1 MHGIDSGPMN
11 LGVSVVCPVLVG
23 RDDLLLIADA
33 RLESARAGIGG
44 ILFLAGEAGVG
55 KTRFLGSIERRA
67 AASGMRHVRAGT
79 YPGDLEV
86 AGAVLLDLARAMLR
100 QPALREAGEAIEARL
115 TSEPAEL
122 MDGDAHRRRRILA
135 LDLAGMIASLA
146 EDGPIVIALED
157 LHQADDLTFEILGAL
172 ALRAREARLLIIGSY
187 RSDELYPR
195 LPVREWRAHLLTKRL
210 AEEVRLGR
218 MDLHGTATMSALILR
233 THGPVPASFVQMIH
247 QRTDGIPLHVE
258 ELLGMLTADGK
269 TLDGAIPDYAL
280 AGGDVP
286 DTLDSV
292 IVDRFALRTP
302 AARRVAAVGA
312 VIGRSF
318 GLDLLAAAL
327 DTDADELARPLAE
340 LASHFVLSESAT
352 SGRYGFRHALICDAI
367 YGQIPAA
374 QRRRLHGKV
383 AEKAAAQGAFS
394 DAFLSSHFERAGR
407 SIETYESAL
416 RAARAA
422 ARISSHRE
430 AFQLYARVLRNAPTD
445 LPSIERATIEQAYG
459 NAAASCDDN
468 VMAADALGAA
478 HESWLR
484 AGRPVEAAATVP
496 ATVAARH
503 LIGDPLDA
511 RTDRLQAALKV
522 LEAAP
527 VDRLRDQARG
537 QVLAG
542 LAASFMLDRRLEESL
557 GFGQSALD
565 LALTSGDAATELNA
579 MVTVGTCLVFA
590 GRAADGWGRLETAI
604 ARSSTGHLEA
614 EAARGYRMIG
624 STASAVGDYG
634 RAEEWLR
641 EGIDYAERVELWN
654 HRHYMASHLAHV
666 LWATGRWDA
675 AIEVAEHALADGR
688 GGITTRITA
697 LLALGYVA
705 MGRGDAERAREFL
718 SEALA
723 AGDQM
728 RELQRLSPALWGL
741 AELDL
746 TTDNHPGAIEKCERA
761 RSASVAVGDVAY
773 LLPFLVTGTRAYL
786 AARDPSGAAAW
797 FDSVAEAL
805 AARQLPGTSAAISHA
820 RGLIALATGSTGQA
834 RAELSSAVAG
844 WGELGRAWERTGAL
858 IDVADCELRT
868 NRVAAAAQWAADAR
882 KTADRLDARPLG
894 ARADAVLAR
903 ARALHPTDAAWAP
916 LTAREYEV
924 ARLIAEGG
932 TNVTIADDLGIS
944 RRTVSAHV
952 EHILAKLGAER
963 RSEIAAWAT
972 TIASGG

>member
-1 MHGIDSGPMN
+1 MN

-23 RDDLLLIADA
+23 RDELLLIADA
-33 RLESARAGIGG
+33 RLESTRAQMGG
-44 ILFLAGEAGVG
+44 ILFLAGEAGIG

-100 QPALREAGEAIEARL
+100 QPALRNVGSAIEARL
-115 TSEPAEL
+115 TSVSATLE
-122 MDGDAHRRRRILA
+122 DGDAHRQRRILA
-135 LDLAGMIASLA
+135 LDLANIIASVA
-146 EDGPIVIALED
+146 EEGPIVIALED
-157 LHQADDLTFEILGAL
+157 LHQADDLTFEILSAL
-172 ALRAREARLLIIGSY
+172 APRARETQLLIIGSY
-187 RSDELYPR
+187 RSDEIYPSV
-195 LPVREWRAHLLTKRL
+195 PIREWRAHLLTKRM
-210 AEEVRLGR
+210 AEELRLGR
-218 MDLHGTATMSALILR
+218 LDLPGMATMVALILR
-233 THGPVPASFVQMIH
+233 TQGPVPASFVQMIQ

-258 ELLGMLTADGK
+258 ELLGMLTADGT
-269 TLDGAIPDYAL
+269 TLDGAIPDYAT

-292 IVDRFALRTP
+292 IVDRLALRTP
-302 AARRVAAVGA
+302 AARRLAAVGA

-318 GLDLLAAAL
+318 ELDLLAAAL
-327 DTDADELARPLAE
+327 DTDAERLARPLAE
-340 LASHFVLSESAT
+340 LANHFVLSASAT

-367 YGQIPAA
+367 YGQIPITE
-374 QRRRLHGKV
+374 RRRLHGQV
-383 AEKAAAQGAFS
+383 AEKAAARGAFS

-407 SIETYESAL
+407 STEAYVSAL
-416 RAARAA
+416 RAAQAA

-430 AFQLYARVLRNAPTD
+430 AFQLYARVMRNAPTD
-445 LPSIERATIEQAYG
+445 LPSIERAAIEQAYG
-459 NAAASCDDN
+459 NAAAACDDN
-468 VMAADALGAA
+468 IIAAGALEAA
-478 HESWLR
+478 QASWVR

-511 RTDRLQAALKV
+511 RTDRLHAALKS
-522 LEAAP
+522 LEVAP
-527 VDRLRDQARG
+527 VDRGRDQALG

-557 GFGQSALD
+557 GYGQSALD
-565 LALTSGDAATELNA
+565 VATASGDAATELNA
-579 MVTVGTCLVFA
+579 MITVGTCLVFV
-590 GRAADGWGRLETAI
+590 GHTVDGWARLESGI
-604 ARSSTGHLEA
+604 ARATAAHLEA

-624 STASAVGDYG
+624 STASAVGDSV
-634 RAEEWLR
+634 RAEHWLR
-641 EGIDYAERVELWN
+641 EGIAYAERVELWN

-666 LWATGRWDA
+666 MWATGRWDA
-675 AIEVAEHALADGR
+675 AIKVAEHALADGR

-705 MGRGDAERAREFL
+705 MGRGDVDQAREAL

-728 RELQRLSPALWGL
+728 RELQRSSPALWGL

-746 TTDNHPGAIEKCERA
+746 TTEDHSAAIEKCERA
-761 RSASVAVGDVAY
+761 RSASAAVGDAAY

-786 AARDPSGAAAW
+786 STRDPSGASAW
-797 FDSVAEAL
+797 VDSVSEAI
-805 AARQLPGTSAAISHA
+805 AARQLPGTLAAISHA
-820 RGLIALATGSTGQA
+820 RGLIALATGSTGVA
-834 RAELSSAVAG
+834 RTELSSAVAT
-844 WGELGRAWERTGAL
+844 WGELARTWERTGAL

-868 NRVAAAAQWAADAR
+868 NRVAAAAQWAAEAR
-882 KTADRLDARPLG
+882 ETANALGALPLA
-894 ARADAVLAR
+894 ARADAVLTR

-932 TNVTIADDLGIS
+932 TNVMIADDLGIS

>member
-11 LGVSVVCPVLVG
+11 PGVSVVCPVLVG

-33 RLESARAGIGG
+33 RLESTRAGMGG

-86 AGAVLLDLARAMLR
+86 AGAVILDLARAMLR
-100 QPALREAGEAIEARL
+100 QPALREVGRAIEARL
-115 TSEPAEL
+115 TAESAAL
-122 MDGDAHRRRRILA
+122 IDGDAHRRRRILA
-135 LDLAGMIASLA
+135 LDLAGIIASVA
-146 EDGPIVIALED
+146 QDGPTVVALED
-157 LHQADDLTFEILGAL
+157 LHQADDLTFEILVAL
-172 ALRAREARLLIIGSY
+172 APQAREAPLLIIGSY
-187 RSDELYPR
+187 RSDEIYPSV
-195 LPVREWRAHLLTKRL
+195 PIREWRAHLLTKRL

-218 MDLHGTATMSALILR
+218 LDLNGMATMSALILR
-233 THGPVPASFVQMIH
+233 TNGPVPASFVQMIQ

-269 TLDGAIPDYAL
+269 TMDGATPDYAL
-280 AGGDVP
+280 AGEDVP

-292 IVDRFALRTP
+292 IVDRLALRTP
-302 AARRVAAVGA
+302 AARRLAAVGA

-318 GLDLLAAAL
+318 ELDLLAAAL

-340 LASHFVLSESAT
+340 LANHFVLSESAT
-352 SGRYGFRHALICDAI
+352 SGRFAFRHALICDAI

-374 QRRRLHGKV
+374 QRRRLHGQV

-407 SIETYESAL
+407 SMETFESAL

-430 AFQLYARVLRNAPTD
+430 AFQLYGRVLRNVPTD
-445 LPSIERATIEQAYG
+445 LPLIERATIEQAYG
-459 NAAASCDDN
+459 NAAAACDDN
-468 VMAADALGAA
+468 VIAAEALEAA
-478 HESWLR
+478 QASWVA
-484 AGRPVEAAATVP
+484 AGRPVEAATTVP
-496 ATVAARH
+496 AAVAARH
-503 LIGDPLDA
+503 LIGDPLEA
-511 RTDRLQAALKV
+511 RADRLQAALRS

-527 VDRLRDQARG
+527 VDRVRDQARG

-542 LAASFMLDRRLEESL
+542 LAASFMLDRRLDESL
-557 GFGQSALD
+557 GFGQSALHV
-565 LALTSGDAATELNA
+565 AIASGDASTELNA
-579 MVTVGTCLVFA
+579 MITVGTCLVFA
-590 GRAADGWGRLETAI
+590 GRTGDGWARLEAGIT
-604 ARSSTGHLEA
+604 RSMDAHLEA

-624 STASAVGDYG
+624 STASAVGDYV
-634 RAEEWLR
+634 RAEQWLR
-641 EGIDYAERVELWN
+641 EGIAYAERVELWN

-675 AIEVAEHALADGR
+675 AVEVAEHALADGR
-688 GGITTRITA
+688 GITTRITA
-697 LLALGYVA
+697 LLVLGYVA
-705 MGRGDAERAREFL
+705 TGRGDVERAREFL

-746 TTDNHPGAIEKCERA
+746 TTDDHPAAIEKCERGRRA
-761 RSASVAVGDVAY
+761 SAVVGDAAY
-773 LLPFLVTGTRAYL
+773 LLPFLVTGTRAHL
-786 AARDPSGAAAW
+786 SARDPGGASAW
-797 FDSVAEAL
+797 FDSVADVL
-805 AARQLPGTSAAISHA
+805 AARQLPGTPAAISHA
-820 RGLIALATGSTGQA
+820 RGLIALASGSTGQA
-834 RAELSSAVAG
+834 RTELRGAVAG
-844 WGELGRAWERTGAL
+844 WEELGRTWERTGAL
-858 IDVADCELRT
+858 IDMADCELRT
-868 NRVAAAAQWAADAR
+868 NRVAAAAQWAAEAC
-882 KTADRLDARPLG
+882 KTADLLGARPLA
-894 ARADAVLAR
+894 ARADAVLSR
-903 ARALHPTDAAWAP
+903 ARTLHPTDAAWAP

-932 TNVTIADDLGIS
+932 TNVMIADDLGIS

-963 RSEIAAWAT
+963 RSEIASWAT